1 MKMFKDYYDEDY
13 DPIEES
19 ENGVRMFRL
28 FHTDEDY
35 ERRHDYERGIKPF
48 NDDDDCCQDDCDS
61 CIGHF
66 KD

>member
-13 DPIEES
+13 DPIEEY
-19 ENGVRMFRL
+19 EKGVKLLHM
-28 FHTDEDY
+28 DDDY
-35 ERRHDYERGIKPF
+35 NERHDYEKGIKPF
-48 NDDDDCCQDDCDS
+48 NDDDDCYQDECDS

>member
-13 DPIEES
+13 DTIEEY
-19 ENGVRMFRL
+19 ERGIKL
-28 FHTDEDY
+28 FHMDDDY
-35 ERRHDYERGIKPF
+35 NNRHDYERGIKPF
-48 NDDDDCCQDDCDS
+48 NDDDDCYQDDCDS

>member
-13 DPIEES
+13 DPIEEY
-19 ENGVRMFRL
+19 EKGVKLLHM
-28 FHTDEDY
+28 DDDY
-35 ERRHDYERGIKPF
+35 NERHDYEKGIKPF
-48 NDDDDCCQDDCDS
+48 NDDDDCYQDDCDS

>member
-13 DPIEES
+13 DPIEEY
-19 ENGVRMFRL
+19 EKGVKLLHM
-28 FHTDEDY
+28 DDDY
-35 ERRHDYERGIKPF
+35 KDRHDYEKGIKPF
-48 NDDDDCCQDDCDS
+48 NDDDDCYQNDCDS